1 MNGEENKNNSKPKG
15 IRKTILLIIFL
26 ALITL
31 ALLYAAI
38 SSKTNNPSPNKM
50 QSVNTEAAQTTLEIS
65 PNLIKDATSSAY
77 KTVVSINTGQNKV
90 TSVQLELSFD
100 PNVLTKVDILPGTFF
115 ENPNIFLKTVDEV
128 NGRISYAI
136 GVLPCQDGVSGK
148 GILANISFST
158 LPSLKN
164 ISTTINFEPKTQV
177 SGEDSSVSILKTS
190 SGTSFILNKT
200 LIGTPSSTLLKTGSS
215 SAQK

>member
-1 MNGEENKNNSKPKG
+1 MNEENKNSSKPKG

-26 ALITL
+26 ALVTL
-31 ALLYAAI
+31 ALLYVAV
-38 SSKTNNPSPNKM
+38 SSKTNKPSPNQT
-50 QSVNTEAAQTTLEIS
+50 QSVNSEAAQTTLEIS

-77 KTVVSINTGQNKV
+77 KTVVYINTGQNKV

-100 PNVLTKVDILPGTFF
+100 PGVLTKVDISPGTFF
-115 ENPNIFLKTVDEV
+115 DNPNIFLKTIDEA

-136 GVLPCQDGVSGK
+136 GVLPGQNGIFGK
-148 GILANISFST
+148 GILANINFST

-164 ISTTINFEPKTQV
+164 ISTSINFEPKTQV
-177 SGEDSSVSILKTS
+177 SGENSSVSILKTS

-200 LIGTPSSTLLKTGSS
+200 LIGTSSSALIKTGSY
-215 SAQK
+215 SAQQ